1 MDKFQK
7 PRSIFFPLLLV
18 VLGVFLLL
26 ANLGTIPN
34 TAWDIVATYWPLIFV
49 IGGLDG
55 LYQHHGWAGPLVG
68 IGLGTVL
75 LLGNLHYLQWSS
87 LDLLL
92 RLWPILLVAWG
103 LDIAFGHNDSVWS
116 TLIRVGL
123 GLLLVVGIIWLSI
136 ASPFGGS
143 VKTVAFN
150 QPLDGAQKSVL
161 DFSMAA
167 GEMNL
172 SGGAAAD
179 TLVSGTL
186 VLPKDMTLTPDY
198 QAPTNG
204 ASRLSL
210 EGNGVVIMSF
220 GNSTPWNLKLNSL
233 VPLDIT
239 SRLGSG
245 NMIVDL
251 SDLMVNQFNSEVG
264 VGRTELILPTS
275 GGTSGKIELAV
286 GELIIRVPKGSRVI
300 LHTNIGLA
308 SKQLP
313 AGYTDSK
320 GLIQSNSG
328 SGSATELT
336 VNLAVGSLAVQEI
349 Q

>member
-1 MDKFQK
+1 MDNFQK

-55 LYQHHGWAGPLVG
+55 LYQRHGWVGPLVG

-75 LLGNLHYLQWSS
+75 LLGNLHYLQWGS

-103 LDIAFGHNDSVWS
+103 LDIAFGRNDSVWS
-116 TLIRVGL
+116 TLLRVSL
-123 GLLLVVGIIWLSI
+123 GLLLVGGIIWLSI

-143 VKTVAFN
+143 VKTVTFN
-150 QPLDGAQKSVL
+150 QPLDGAQNSVL

-172 SGGAAAD
+172 SGGTAAD
-179 TLVSGTL
+179 TLVNGTL
-186 VLPKDMTLTPDY
+186 VLPKDMTLTPNY

-204 ASRLSL
+204 TSRLSL
-210 EGNGVVIMSF
+210 EGTGVVIMSF

-233 VPLDIT
+233 VPLDIA
-239 SRLGSG
+239 SRLGMG
-245 NMIVDL
+245 NMIADL
-251 SDLMVNQFNSEVG
+251 SDLKVNQFNSEVG
-264 VGRTELILPTS
+264 LGRTELILPKS
-275 GGTSGKIELAV
+275 GGTSGKIELAM

-300 LHTNIGLA
+300 LHTNIGLVG
-308 SKQLP
+308 KQLP
-313 AGYTDSK
+313 AGYTNSK
-320 GLIQSNSG
+320 GLIQSNDG
-328 SGSATELT
+328 TGTATELT
-336 VNLAVGSLAVQEI
+336 VNLAVGSLVVQEI
-349 Q
+349 P